1 MYTIFL
7 FLCKNKFNNFE
18 NFIQMIFFVNNKT
31 IDNMFNFVRNSL
43 YPYATNRR
51 QRIYHSF

>member
-31 IDNMFNFVRNSL
+31 IDNMFNFVLNSL